1 MTFDTPDDEGRR
13 IRLDDA
19 LDGDVYAGRA
29 AQQGQ
34 PGQQARRNY
43 NKKKESYWIFFIEDT
58 GWPEN

>member
-43 NKKKESYWIFFIEDT
+43 NKKKENYWIFL
-58 GWPEN
+58 